1 MNKFA
6 KKLALFLAL
15 ALTLTLVQVTPVVNA
30 ASKITLKS
38 GAAAPASVYAGHSY
52 TLKVAGT
59 AVKFYSSNKKVAT
72 IGATTG
78 KFKPVAP
85 GSVKITAKNKKT
97 GKAVATK
104 TFKVLQRATSVAADQ
119 TEVYLGKVGDTATI
133 KATKTPAT
141 STDVVK
147 FFSADKTIASVGM
160 TSGKVTAKKE
170 GKTTISVYAMA
181 TKATSKASKYNKV
194 ATVNVYVGAVLDT
207 VAQVSTTEI
216 KATFK
221 TDVSDK
227 TFLPADFAVTKDET
241 GLAEAV
247 KEVKV
252 SGKEVTLTMYNA
264 IKDGKAYTVKY
275 GENSAQFT
283 ATEGKVA
290 ALEIIPAQIAIQ
302 TETEIK
308 VVEKDANGIILGSFL
323 QSELATLAPNVE
335 LEFNVTDG
343 YVNGDKV
350 YFNTLTSKAVAKATY
365 HTYEYQNGQEVGAIT
380 TGDVTITATAQA
392 AVTADGVSYSI
403 SQKPVD
409 FAAKDYK
416 QNTAFPADKT
426 DYAVYFK
433 MVDSNKK
440 EITDAE
446 YAKYTLTTSNNLVFM
461 VDEKLTVDTND
472 KYAKLVAVNE
482 GTANIL
488 VKNAAGTVVATLP
501 VTVGKS
507 VVPTTLTFDKA
518 TVTLSNS
525 TKLSDEFGKQ
535 TVKATVK
542 DQYGNE
548 LTTGELKVEARTKVA
563 APATAPELTQDGNS
577 FTFAGAGATAGTY
590 LYTVSYAVNGTDYLK
605 TTYRVV
611 IQNLD
616 DKKAETYAPIID
628 ATTVENTVSEAK
640 DAGKKVT
647 VALGHYYGGV
657 LADVIDVDGTNL
669 VMTVVDSNNKA
680 LDAAWINNGTIIVT
694 TEGSPVSKIPAGT
707 YKITLK
713 YTFDGTKV
721 SNFTT
726 SLTVTDKQP
735 TAVFAQKKVSV
746 AAITVPEIV
755 KEAFGF
761 SYNGKD
767 YTDYEV
773 NEGKGKTVTVVS
785 GKTIVFKTIVV
796 NVTLADKTVV
806 EIPVTVNKSVTTSVE
821 LTPATTEA
829 PAVTQEAPAV
839 SEPTV
844 SEPAVS
850 EPTVSEP

>member
-15 ALTLTLVQVTPVVNA
+15 ALTLTLVQATPVVNA

-59 AVKFYSSNKKVAT
+59 AVKFFSSNKKVAT
-72 IGATTG
+72 IGMTTG

-85 GSVKITAKNKKT
+85 GSVKITAKSKKT

-104 TFKVLQRATSVAADQ
+104 TFKVLQRSTSVAADQ
-119 TEVYLGKVGDTATI
+119 TEVYLGKVGDTATV
-133 KATKTPAT
+133 KATLTPAT

-147 FFSADKTIASVGM
+147 FFSADKTIATVGM

-181 TKATSKASKYNKV
+181 TKATSKSSKYNKV
-194 ATVNVYVGAVLDT
+194 ATVDVYVGAVLDT

-216 KATFK
+216 KVTFK
-221 TDVSDK
+221 TDVADK
-227 TFLPADFAVTKDET
+227 TFAPADFTVTKDET
-241 GLAEAV
+241 GVTEAV
-247 KEVKV
+247 KAVAV

-290 ALEIIPAQIAIQ
+290 ALEITPTQVAIQ

-343 YVNGDKV
+343 YVNGDKI
-350 YFNTLTSKAVAKATY
+350 YFNSLTSTAVAKATY
-365 HTYEYQNGQEVGAIT
+365 HTYEYENGQEVGAIT

-392 AVTADGVSYSI
+392 AVTADGVSYSV
-403 SQKPVD
+403 SQTPVD
-409 FAAKDYK
+409 FTAKDYK
-416 QNTAFPADKT
+416 QNTAFPVDKT
-426 DYAVYFK
+426 DFAVYFK
-433 MVDSNKK
+433 LLDSNKK
-440 EITDAE
+440 EIADAE
-446 YAKYTLTTSNNLVFM
+446 YAKYTLATSNNLVFM
-461 VDEKLTVDTND
+461 VDEKLTIDTNG

-525 TKLSDEFGKQ
+525 AELGDTQ

-548 LTTGELKVEARTKVA
+548 LTTGELKVEARTTVA
-563 APATAPELTQDGNS
+563 ATVTAPVLTQEANTFS
-577 FTFAGAGATAGTY
+577 FAGANATAGTY
-590 LYTVSYAVNGTDYLK
+590 LYTVSYVVNGTDYLK

-611 IQNLD
+611 VQNLD
-616 DKKAETYAPIID
+616 KTKAETYAPIIE
-628 ATTVENTVSEAK
+628 ATTIENTVSEAK
-640 DAGKKVT
+640 DAEKSVKVS
-647 VALGHYYGGV
+647 LGHYYGGV
-657 LADVIDVDGTNL
+657 LANVIDVDGTSL
-669 VMTVVDSNNKA
+669 SMAVVDSNNKA

-694 TEGSPVSKIPAGT
+694 TVVDGAVTKVPAGT
-707 YKITLK
+707 YKITLT

-721 SNFTT
+721 SKFTT

-735 TAVFAQKKVSV
+735 AAVFAQKKVSV
-746 AAITVPEIV
+746 TSVTVPEIV

-767 YTDYEV
+767 YTNYEV
-773 NEGKGKTVTVVS
+773 NESKTVTVVS

-796 NVTLADKTVV
+796 NVTLADGTVV

-821 LTPATTEA
+821 VTTTETPATSEA
-829 PAVTQEAPAV
+829 PAASEEAPAA
-839 SEPTV
+839 SE
-844 SEPAVS
+844 EAPAAT
-850 EPTVSEP
+850 E

>member
-15 ALTLTLVQVTPVVNA
+15 ALALTVIQATPISA

-72 IGATTG
+72 IGMTTG
-78 KFKPVAP
+78 KMKPVAP
-85 GSVKITAKNKKT
+85 GSVKITAKSKKT

-133 KATKTPAT
+133 KAVLTPAT

-181 TKATSKASKYNKV
+181 TKATSKSSKYNKV
-194 ATVNVYVGAVLDT
+194 ATVDVYVGAVLDT

-221 TDVSDK
+221 TDVADK
-227 TFLPADFAVTKDET
+227 TFTPADFTVTKDET
-241 GLAEAV
+241 GVTEAV

-252 SGKEVTLTMYNA
+252 NGKEVTLTMYNA

-290 ALEIIPAQIAIQ
+290 ALEITPTQVAIQ

-335 LEFNVTDG
+335 LEFSVTDG
-343 YVNGDKV
+343 YVNGDKI

-365 HTYEYQNGQEVGAIT
+365 HTYEYENGQEVGAIT

-392 AVTADGVSYSI
+392 AVTAGGISYSV
-403 SQKPVD
+403 SQTPVD
-409 FAAKDYK
+409 FTAKDYK
-416 QNTAFPADKT
+416 QNTAFPVDKT
-426 DYAVYFK
+426 DFAVYFK
-433 MVDSNKK
+433 MLDSNKK

-446 YAKYTLTTSNNLVFM
+446 YAKYTLATSNNLVFM
-461 VDEKLTVDTND
+461 VDEKLTIDTDRND

-525 TKLSDEFGKQ
+525 ADLNDEQ

-548 LTTGELKVEARTKVA
+548 LTTGELKVEARTTVA
-563 APATAPELTQDGNS
+563 ATATAPAFTQDGNS
-577 FTFAGAGATAGTY
+577 FTFAGANVTAGTY
-590 LYTVSYAVNGTDYLK
+590 LYTVSYVVDGKDYLK

-611 IQNLD
+611 VQNLD
-616 DKKAETYAPIID
+616 KTKVETYAPIID
-628 ATTVENTVSEAK
+628 ATTIENTVSEAK

-657 LADVIDVDGTNL
+657 LANVIDVNGADL

-680 LDAAWINNGTIIVT
+680 LDAAWINNGTITIT

-707 YKITLK
+707 YRITLK

-735 TAVFAQKKVSV
+735 KAVFAQKKVSV
-746 AAITVPEIV
+746 TSVTVPEIV

-767 YTDYEV
+767 YTNYEV
-773 NEGKGKTVTVVS
+773 NEAKTVTVTS

-796 NVTLADKTVV
+796 DVTLADGTVV
-806 EIPVTVNKSVTTSVE
+806 ELPVTVNKSVTTSVE
-821 LTPATTEA
+821 LTPASPSASAET
-829 PAVTQEAPAV
+829 PASPSASAETPA
-839 SEPTV
+839 S
-844 SEPAVS
+844 PAQ
-850 EPTVSEP
+850 